1 MILRSLLVVATP
13 YRVCP
18 VGYDVL
24 SVWDV
29 FEPPEEGRGVEFPQ
43 QIAILADCTT
53 ITIRETHAIFRFS
66 RKTPTWYSF
75 SYAYEYMS
83 FPKNT
88 AIYCMTPWCVSVYP
102 CLYVYTSF
110 PKQISQPLTCVF
122 YMYKSVSQKK
132 ITFLWDLHVNT
143 SITQDIMCV
152 CTFSFYVY
160 TNFAQGI
167 AW

>member
-1 MILRSLLVVATP
+1 MMFWVFEMFLSLLKKGGVLNSLNKLQFWQIAQPLLLEKPTRYFDFPERHPRDILFHTHMNIWVSQKIPQYIAWPPGVWVCIHVYTYTRVFQNKFHNP
-13 YRVCP
+13 WRVC
-18 VGYDVL
+18 
-24 SVWDV
+24 
-29 FEPPEEGRGVEFPQ
+29 
-43 QIAILADCTT
+43 
-53 ITIRETHAIFRFS
+53 
-66 RKTPTWYSF
+66 
-75 SYAYEYMS
+75 
-83 FPKNT
+83 
-88 AIYCMTPWCVSVYP
+88 
-102 CLYVYTSF
+102 
-110 PKQISQPLTCVF
+110 F